1 MHQQTIRWTRK
12 RMNFTI
18 NCETLLQA
26 AVFMIWFWW
35 WETWTLTGVTTLTER
50 RYWGNLVS
58 ESWMIMGKVM
68 WPLWYEWLSCNWNSF
83 LQKEIHKLTWKS
95 PGGKTVNQLDHVF
108 VNGRMRTS
116 ILDTRVM
123 GGADVYGD
131 YYLVRTRMRLKL
143 AKAHGKKKTS
153 VRFDVC

>member
-1 MHQQTIRWTRK
+1 M
-12 RMNFTI
+12 
-18 NCETLLQA
+18 
-26 AVFMIWFWW
+26 
-35 WETWTLTGVTTLTER
+35 
-50 RYWGNLVS
+50 
-58 ESWMIMGKVM
+58 
-68 WPLWYEWLSCNWNSF
+68 WYEWLSCNWNSV

-116 ILDTRVM
+116 ILDMGVM

-153 VRFDVC
+153 VRFDVR

>member
-1 MHQQTIRWTRK
+1 M
-12 RMNFTI
+12 
-18 NCETLLQA
+18 
-26 AVFMIWFWW
+26 
-35 WETWTLTGVTTLTER
+35 
-50 RYWGNLVS
+50 
-58 ESWMIMGKVM
+58 
-68 WPLWYEWLSCNWNSF
+68 WYEWLSCNWNIF

-131 YYLVRTRMRLKL
+131 FYLVRTRMRLKL

-153 VRFDVC
+153 MRFDVC

>member
-1 MHQQTIRWTRK
+1 M
-12 RMNFTI
+12 
-18 NCETLLQA
+18 
-26 AVFMIWFWW
+26 
-35 WETWTLTGVTTLTER
+35 
-50 RYWGNLVS
+50 
-58 ESWMIMGKVM
+58 
-68 WPLWYEWLSCNWNSF
+68 WYEWLSCNWNSV

-143 AKAHGKKKTS
+143 AKANGKKKTS
-153 VRFDVC
+153 VRFNVR